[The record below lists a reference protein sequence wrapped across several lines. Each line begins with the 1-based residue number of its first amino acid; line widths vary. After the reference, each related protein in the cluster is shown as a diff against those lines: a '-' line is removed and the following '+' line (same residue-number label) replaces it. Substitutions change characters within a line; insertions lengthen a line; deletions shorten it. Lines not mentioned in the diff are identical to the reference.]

1 MEDFSKKLLNC
12 LLEDSKNFET
22 AAKECLRQ
30 ELEVCLNSILKSE
43 LTAFLDYK
51 FYERNGSDENYRNG
65 CYERILQTEF
75 GNIKINIPR
84 DRLNEFKTKLIKPY
98 QRRTET
104 FEDMILEIAQSGLSR
119 ETTTVVLK
127 SLFGTSY
134 SSSTIANIASNYE
147 EEVKAFKNRKLNE
160 EYFAIYL
167 DGTFVP
173 LRRQSVEKEC
183 ILIALGVK
191 TDGSKEV
198 LGYLISPT
206 ESLCAYKELLQNLKS
221 RGLKSNRLFISD
233 GFNGLNALIKQEF
246 PDSDFQRCL
255 VHVLR
260 NINSRVRPK
269 DRKEI
274 SEEFKDIRTSSDIQ
288 KAKEKFTDF
297 SIKWEKKYKN
307 LGLSLLS
314 PNELFCFMKYPKPI
328 WKSIF
333 STNTIE
339 SLNKEIKRRIKVRI
353 ISSEDSLSADLTCIF
368 EQYNLNARKIHN
380 YDLINNGEI
389 D

>member
-1 MEDFSKKLLNC
+1 M
-12 LLEDSKNFET
+12 
-22 AAKECLRQ
+22 RQ
-30 ELEVCLNSILKSE
+30 ELEVSLNAILKSE

-51 FYERNGSDENYRNG
+51 FYEINGSDDNYRNG

-75 GNIKINIPR
+75 GSIKINIPR

-119 ETTTVVLK
+119 ETTTVVLR
-127 SLFGTSY
+127 SLFGMSY
-134 SSSTIANIASNYE
+134 SSSTIANIASKYE
-147 EEVKAFKNRKLNE
+147 EEIKAFKNRSLSE
-160 EYFAIYL
+160 DYFAIYL
-167 DGTFVP
+167 DGTFIPVC
-173 LRRQSVEKEC
+173 RKSVEKEC

-221 RGLKSNRLFISD
+221 RGVKSSRLFISD
-233 GFNGLNALIKQEF
+233 GFNGLNSLVKQEF
-246 PDSDFQRCL
+246 PKSDFQRCL

-260 NINSRVRPK
+260 NINSKVRPK
-269 DRKEI
+269 DRSEI
-274 SEEFKDIRTSSDIQ
+274 SEEFKSIRTSNNIEEV
-288 KAKEKFTDF
+288 KEKFTDF
-297 SIKWEKKYKN
+297 YIKWERKYKN
-307 LGLSLLS
+307 LGLSCLS
-314 PNELFCFMKYPKPI
+314 ADELFCFMKYERDL

-333 STNTIE
+333 STNAIE
-339 SLNKEIKRRIKVRI
+339 SLNKEIKRRVKVRI
-353 ISSEDSLSADLTCIF
+353 ISSEDSLSADLTSIF

-380 YDLINNGEI
+380 YT
-389 D
+389 